1 MTRAIIQELLLFL
14 LPFAAYAIFLV
25 IARRDP
31 LAWSSWS
38 KHTSWLVIAGLGIT
52 IVSLLAG
59 GFFAPR
65 QSGKYIPS
73 HMENG
78 VLVPGHFE

>member
-14 LPFAAYAIFLV
+14 LPFAAYAIFLIV
-25 IARRDP
+25 AKRDP

-38 KHTSWLVIAGLGIT
+38 KHTSWLVIVGLGFT
-52 IVSLLAG
+52 ILSLLVG
-59 GFFAPR
+59 GLVAER
-65 QSGKYIPS
+65 RTGAYVPS

-78 VLVPGHFE
+78 VLVPGHFK